1 MSQTKEVRYTA
12 RSITPPPKR
21 RPRSRSP
28 DGSQSPA
35 KSRSPAQSRSRSP
48 VRSQSRSPARSRSPA
63 KSRSRSRSRSPAR
76 SRSRSPVKSRKRSRS
91 RSFDAKNPGN
101 NLYVTGLSTRIT
113 SSELER
119 LFSKEG
125 KVEDCQIVADP
136 RTKES
141 RGFAFVKMATAEEA
155 ERCIKYLNRTVIEG
169 RRIMIER
176 AKRSRE
182 RTPTPG
188 KYCGSRVGR
197 ARRRSRSRSPY
208 RYRRRSRSRSRG
220 RRDRSRSPYGRDSHR
235 RHRDNGYRRYD

>member
-1 MSQTKEVRYTA
+1 MSQAKEVRYTA

-21 RPRSRSP
+21 RPRS
-28 DGSQSPA
+28 Q
-35 KSRSPAQSRSRSP
+35 SRSPIGSRSP
-48 VRSQSRSPARSRSPA
+48 VRSRSRSPARSQSRSPVRSRSPAMSRSPDRSRSPARSRSPV
-63 KSRSRSRSRSPAR
+63 KSRRRSRSRSP
-76 SRSRSPVKSRKRSRS
+76 
-91 RSFDAKNPGN
+91 DAKNPGN

-113 SSELER
+113 SSDLEK
-119 LFSKEG
+119 LFNKEG
-125 KVEDCQIVADP
+125 KVADCQIVADP

-141 RGFAFVKMATAEEA
+141 RGFAFVKMASAEDA

-169 RRIMIER
+169 RRIMIEK
-176 AKRSRE
+176 AKRNRE

-208 RYRRRSRSRSRG
+208 RSRRRSRSRSLG
-220 RRDRSRSPYGRDSHR
+220 RRGGRSRSPYGRDSYR